1 MVGLPIDEDKTS
13 GSSHGDES
21 GEKEEECGDKH
32 LGISSNLPIMQTSAT
47 STAAASMSSSS
58 LATRAAEA
66 ELEATVVRLRRELKE
81 AQQNLDRLRERG
93 GSQQE
98 LQEQPVANL
107 RQPNEHDDDDDDEDS
122 DDDPRATRV
131 SITRSSI
138 AVPVVARPAGKR
150 GYLFRWMDRE
160 IGWSGTKW
168 ALRFVALEGGRISYY
183 GTHTDTS
190 PRYVLTLTGCAVRDE
205 GWKRNRRHS
214 SWKRLG
220 RDTSPPPALEEPGAY
235 FFVFSIYQRR
245 VASFRGSG
253 TGEYNDDGNNSGH
266 SGSDD
271 ESIAPLLR
279 FSTPSQAE
287 KNQWVQLIA
296 EACAWCET
304 EDFIAEE
311 NNRAVELL
319 RQQQQQALMS
329 QAMPE
334 AKEGTL
340 PPLIFASPP
349 IKPPARRPSFHRRT
363 PSQAKLYKTHTQNA
377 DVDKMETQKK
387 GYPPSKPMHR
397 SAAPSLLSSDAPPQN
412 YRGLFNLSMIILFV
426 SNFRLL
432 LGTIQQHGFVATRFL
447 RHLRDVREIRRD
459 PWQEAPFVAGFL
471 LQLLFVVFGFLIEWL
486 MSRRKLHPTIGN
498 MLHQINAHSALCI
511 PVGIVW
517 RWIDNPAVGAVLLLH
532 AAITWMKLLSY
543 AHANEDYRLNAASP
557 SGRDNIRASLALV
570 ENLDPDEANIMYPE
584 NVTIG
589 NIFYFWF
596 APTLT
601 YQIAFPKYPKIRPL
615 VVTGLVA
622 RLVVAIAAFTFIGA
636 QVVSPSL
643 ENLVADLERTNG
655 IITAHILAE
664 YWIKLAIANTYLWLL
679 MFYIYFH
686 LYLNLFA
693 EVSLAKQKITHLP
706 PRYLLS
712 LPRKVLCFGDRVFY
726 HAWWSVSDISAYW
739 RLWNSEFKGKKP
751 LGRCFRPVILV

>member
-1 MVGLPIDEDKTS
+1 MVGLPIDDDKAS
-13 GSSHGDES
+13 SSHGDSS
-21 GEKEEECGDKH
+21 GEEEDGEGGRDQG
-32 LGISSNLPIMQTSAT
+32 LAANLIIHELATTIGASPMAT
-47 STAAASMSSSS
+47 SKS

-66 ELEATVVRLRRELKE
+66 ELEAAVARLRRELKE
-81 AQQNLDRLRERG
+81 AQQNLDRIRQRG
-93 GSQQE
+93 SRQ
-98 LQEQPVANL
+98 QEQPPANL
-107 RQPNEHDDDDDDEDS
+107 RPPNERNDDDEDDDG
-122 DDDPRATRV
+122 DDDNNNDSHGSSPSTRV

-138 AVPVVARPAGKR
+138 SVPGVTRPTGKR

-168 ALRFVALEGGRISYY
+168 ALRFVALEGGRVSYY

-214 SWKRLG
+214 SWKRWG
-220 RDTSPPPALEEPGAY
+220 RDTAPPPALDEPGAY
-235 FFVFSIYQRR
+235 FFVFSIYQRKFG
-245 VASFRGSG
+245 SFRGG
-253 TGEYNDDGNNSGH
+253 DYDDGGATSGH
-266 SGSDD
+266 SSADD
-271 ESIAPLLR
+271 ASIAPLLR
-279 FSTPSQAE
+279 FSTPSLAE

-304 EDFIAEE
+304 EEFVAEE
-311 NNRAVELL
+311 NSRATELL

-340 PPLIFASPP
+340 PPLIFAPPP

-363 PSQAKLYKTHTQNA
+363 PSQAKLYKTETQNA
-377 DVDKMETQKK
+377 DADKMETQKK

-432 LGTIQQHGFVATRFL
+432 LGTIQQHGFVVTRFL

-486 MSRRKLHPTIGN
+486 MSRRKLHPIIGN

-517 RWIDNPAVGAVLLLH
+517 QWIDNPAVGAVLLLH
-532 AAITWMKLLSY
+532 ATITWMKLLSY
-543 AHANEDYRLNAASP
+543 AHANEDYRLNSASP
-557 SGRDNIRASLALV
+557 SGRDVIRASLALV
-570 ENLDPDEANIMYPE
+570 ENLDPNEANIMYPE

-589 NIFYFWF
+589 NMFYFWF

-601 YQIAFPKYPKIRPL
+601 YQIAFPKYPRIRPL
-615 VVTGLVA
+615 VVAVLIL
-622 RLVVAIAAFTFIGA
+622 RLVVAVSAFTFLVA
-636 QVVSPSL
+636 QVVSPTL
-643 ENLVADLERTNG
+643 EHLVADLERTNG
-655 IITAHILAE
+655 TITAHILAE
-664 YWIKLAIANTYLWLL
+664 YWGKLAIATTYLWLL

-693 EVSLAKQKITHLP
+693 EVRRTGEKESKTKKCRGSRYVRRIGLSFSQGTPHSLTH
-706 PRYLLS
+706 
-712 LPRKVLCFGDRVFY
+712 FY
-726 HAWWSVSDISAYW
+726 YSH
-739 RLWNSEFKGKKP
+739 
-751 LGRCFRPVILV
+751 